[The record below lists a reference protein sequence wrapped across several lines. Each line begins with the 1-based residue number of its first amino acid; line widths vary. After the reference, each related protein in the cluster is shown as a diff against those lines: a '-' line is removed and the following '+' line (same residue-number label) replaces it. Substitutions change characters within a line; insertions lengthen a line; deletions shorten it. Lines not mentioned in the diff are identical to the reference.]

1 MNRIKFELEMKRHI
15 MTCVAV
21 LAGMLYAQAESVS
34 AGAVVM
40 EKGQTATTTISL
52 TNSNANLVSFQMDLV
67 LPEGVTINKTGCS
80 LTSRFDNDQELTIG
94 KQSDGSYRL
103 TSTSFSLTPISGTS
117 GAIITLSLT
126 ASQTAMAT
134 TATIRNIRFGTGN
147 SERITCSDV
156 TFGITVNGDQP
167 DREYTDAQGVKY
179 TLNDED
185 NIATVS
191 GYTDVCSG
199 TVTIPATVNG
209 YSVTSIGN
217 GAFNG
222 FTGMTSVT
230 IPNSVTSIGD
240 RAFVECS
247 GLTDVYSYAV
257 NVPTAGANA
266 FQGFNI
272 GNATL
277 HVPVNYVD
285 AYKAATG
292 WKDFKEIV
300 GLTGSVKLSKTKAN
314 IEKGKTLTLKA
325 TVSPSTLLDKSVTWK
340 SSSTKIAKV
349 SSSGKVTG
357 VGAGTATITC
367 THVAT
372 GAKATC
378 KVTIGYVTLDKTVV
392 SVKKG
397 KTVTL
402 TPTVYPSTLTDM
414 SVTWKSSD
422 TGIATV
428 SSSGKVKGVKY
439 GQATITCTSVATGLS
454 TTCLVT
460 VGSIILDESVLTLEK
475 GKTFTLEPTVYPST
489 LEDKSV
495 TWKSSDTGIA
505 TVSSSGKV
513 KGVKAGTATITCT
526 SVTTGLS
533 ATCEVTVSY
542 VKLDKTTASVNTGK
556 TLTLKATVYPS
567 TLDDRSVT
575 WKSSNTKIA
584 TVSTSGKV
592 KGVKAGTAT
601 ITCTS
606 NATGLSASCKVTVG
620 SVSLDKTTLILQK
633 GKTSTLTATVAPSTL
648 ADQSVTWKSSDTG
661 IATVSSSGKVKGV
674 KYGTATITCTSNATG
689 LSTSCE
695 VTVVYVKLSKTTAS
709 LEKGKTLTLKAT
721 VYPSTL
727 DDRSVTWKSSDT
739 KVATV
744 SSSGKV
750 TGVKYGTATITCTSK
765 ATGIKATCKVT
776 VGKVVLSM
784 SDFSIKK
791 NGAVTLEATVYPST
805 LADQSVTWESSDTKI
820 ATVSSTG
827 RIKGIKAGTAT
838 ITCTSNATGLS
849 ATCKITVTAS
859 LGTRSIEGDDD
870 ELTGIDELNVESTE
884 VQPYDV
890 YDLSGRKVAHQV
902 TTLDGLPNGIYIV
915 NGKKVLKK

>member
-620 SVSLDKTTLILQK
+620 SVSLDKTTLTLQK

-695 VTVVYVKLSKTTAS
+695 VTVVYVKLSKTTVG

-727 DDRSVTWKSSDT
+727 EDRSVTWKSSDT
-739 KVATV
+739 KIATV

-750 TGVKYGTATITCTSK
+750 TGVGYGTATITCTSK

>member
-695 VTVVYVKLSKTTAS
+695 VTVVYVKLSKTTVG

-727 DDRSVTWKSSDT
+727 EDRSVTWKSSDT
-739 KVATV
+739 KIATV

-750 TGVKYGTATITCTSK
+750 TGVGYGTATITCTSK

>member
-357 VGAGTATITC
+357 VVC
-367 THVAT
+367 H
-372 GAKATC
+372 
-378 KVTIGYVTLDKTVV
+378 
-392 SVKKG
+392 
-397 KTVTL
+397 
-402 TPTVYPSTLTDM
+402 PR
-414 SVTWKSSD
+414 
-422 TGIATV
+422 
-428 SSSGKVKGVKY
+428 
-439 GQATITCTSVATGLS
+439 Q
-454 TTCLVT
+454 
-460 VGSIILDESVLTLEK
+460 
-475 GKTFTLEPTVYPST
+475 
-489 LEDKSV
+489 
-495 TWKSSDTGIA
+495 
-505 TVSSSGKV
+505 
-513 KGVKAGTATITCT
+513 
-526 SVTTGLS
+526 
-533 ATCEVTVSY
+533 
-542 VKLDKTTASVNTGK
+542 
-556 TLTLKATVYPS
+556 
-567 TLDDRSVT
+567 DR
-575 WKSSNTKIA
+575 
-584 TVSTSGKV
+584 GF
-592 KGVKAGTAT
+592 
-601 ITCTS
+601 
-606 NATGLSASCKVTVG
+606 
-620 SVSLDKTTLILQK
+620 
-633 GKTSTLTATVAPSTL
+633 
-648 ADQSVTWKSSDTG
+648 
-661 IATVSSSGKVKGV
+661 
-674 KYGTATITCTSNATG
+674 
-689 LSTSCE
+689 
-695 VTVVYVKLSKTTAS
+695 
-709 LEKGKTLTLKAT
+709 
-721 VYPSTL
+721 
-727 DDRSVTWKSSDT
+727 R
-739 KVATV
+739 
-744 SSSGKV
+744 
-750 TGVKYGTATITCTSK
+750 
-765 ATGIKATCKVT
+765 
-776 VGKVVLSM
+776 
-784 SDFSIKK
+784 
-791 NGAVTLEATVYPST
+791 
-805 LADQSVTWESSDTKI
+805 
-820 ATVSSTG
+820 
-827 RIKGIKAGTAT
+827 
-838 ITCTSNATGLS
+838 
-849 ATCKITVTAS
+849 
-859 LGTRSIEGDDD
+859 
-870 ELTGIDELNVESTE
+870 
-884 VQPYDV
+884 
-890 YDLSGRKVAHQV
+890 
-902 TTLDGLPNGIYIV
+902 
-915 NGKKVLKK
+915 